1 MIVCGCGCR
10 TKEGERKCQRE
21 RKWYQE
27 RERVA
32 GMLEGCCES
41 LRVLLREPQWQREPR
56 WEGSC
61 RGGGEGGELGA
72 SGPRHFRETPAIVR
86 SMLCVCMRDAAVHCL
101 SCGLVPQD
109 TWDEAS

>member
-10 TKEGERKCQRE
+10 KKEGERKCQRE

-41 LRVLLREPQWQREPR
+41 LRVLKNENGRTRTRTREPERERERQGESENERDDDGGACSREGREP
-56 WEGSC
+56 
-61 RGGGEGGELGA
+61 
-72 SGPRHFRETPAIVR
+72 
-86 SMLCVCMRDAAVHCL
+86 LCVNA
-101 SCGLVPQD
+101 CGS
-109 TWDEAS
+109 T